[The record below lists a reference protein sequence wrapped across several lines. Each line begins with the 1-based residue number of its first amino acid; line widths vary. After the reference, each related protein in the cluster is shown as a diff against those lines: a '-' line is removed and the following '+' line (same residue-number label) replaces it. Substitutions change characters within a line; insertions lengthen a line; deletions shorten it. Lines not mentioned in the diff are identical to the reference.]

1 MKNRDN
7 LNMLSLFLQMPIL
20 QSFAKCAVRYIAD
33 IQHIENNLKKNGKN
47 ENKFGGINFYDLLC
61 SHLNRLFY

>member
-1 MKNRDN
+1 VKNKDS
-7 LNMLSLFLQMPIL
+7 LNRLSLFLQMPVL
-20 QSFAKCAVRYIAD
+20 QYFAKCAVRYIAD
-33 IQHIENNLKKNGKN
+33 IQHIEYNLKKYKKN